1 VTADFKSGHI
11 YLLIL
16 KFLAAA
22 AWLLN
27 SVDLALNLTSLLTG
41 WQRVGWQR
49 VGWQRV
55 GC

>member
-1 VTADFKSGHI
+1 MS
-11 YLLIL
+11 LLIL

-27 SVDLALNLTSLLTG
+27 SADLALNLTSLLTG
-41 WQRVGWQR
+41 WQWVGWR
-49 VGWQRV
+49 AV